1 MTEPVLE
8 IVGNIARVRSSYPDG
23 RRYSFIGGAAT
34 HVALATSGF
43 GGTCS
48 VVSVLGTDLTCA
60 LDVLRDRQVSIDK
73 VAVVDGRSC
82 TFGLKYTT
90 MNDVSSAESD
100 FGVGEQLTDHALAT
114 IADASRLHVCCR
126 RPLDTSRFVPLL
138 RGRPYSVDF
147 FLPSIQTNVQALRPV
162 IDDAEGVFVNA
173 AEFAALRDLVEVSRL
188 RLVVVTDGPRSA
200 VALRHGRIVADVQ
213 PPVAQ
218 AVEVTG
224 AGDTVTGVFLASKAT
239 GQDDRDALRSAVQ
252 AASRSLRL
260 VDLPIA

>member
-1 MTEPVLE
+1 MERSRR
-8 IVGNIARVRSSYPDG
+8 IRYRDYWARR
-23 RRYSFIGGAAT
+23 T
-34 HVALATSGF
+34 F
-43 GGTCS
+43 GS
-48 VVSVLGTDLTCA
+48 RVIFDLSC
-60 LDVLRDRQVSIDK
+60 VSIATVMDLM
-73 VAVVDGRSC
+73 VYAACSPVRRRPASDLI
-82 TFGLKYTT
+82 TFGNKSIPE
-90 MNDVSSAESD
+90 MPVHGHDPQSIPEVCVSSAESD